1 MIAPGPALLDPLRA
15 RWEAML
21 PPLAGP
27 LPAGWGPEL
36 RRLSD
41 RFNRIQGAPEGD
53 YFNAANVEPYF
64 AHHGWAQ
71 AQALAAVLAE
81 TPPAFEG
88 VRRVWDL
95 GGGPG
100 VLTAALSALTPGAI
114 FDLSDLRPEAL
125 AWAESRLRPL
135 GVQLNT
141 KRQRL
146 PVLPDGTPD
155 LVILGHVLNELH
167 PWDQLDLIEAV
178 KARLAPRGR
187 ILILEPALQDTARR
201 LMELREPL
209 REAPYAILAP
219 CPCADRCPMLALGR
233 QWCVAE
239 LPWDPPSWFRALDAE
254 AGLDRRALSFA
265 YLLVQKQGAPRAP
278 AARVV
283 GVPRPQKGKV
293 ERWMCTPGGG
303 ERWEALS
310 RHGEPPWAL
319 PRGEEVALRED
330 GEVRPHAESWPVRRF
345 RS

>member
-1 MIAPGPALLDPLRA
+1 MIAPGPVLLDPLRA

-21 PPLAGP
+21 PALAGA
-27 LPAGWGPEL
+27 LPAGWGVEL
-36 RRLSD
+36 RKLSD
-41 RFNRIQGAPEGD
+41 RFNRIEGAPEGD
-53 YFNAANVEPYF
+53 YFSAANIEPHF

-71 AQALAAVLAE
+71 AAALAAVMAE
-81 TPPAFEG
+81 TPSAFEG

-100 VLTAALSALTPGAI
+100 VLTAAASALMPDAI

-125 AWAESRLRPL
+125 SWAETRLRPM

-167 PWDQLDLIEAV
+167 EWDQVDLLAAI
-178 KARLAPRGR
+178 KARLSPRGR
-187 ILILEPALQDTARR
+187 ILILEPALQNTTRR
-201 LMELREPL
+201 LMELRDQL

-219 CPCADRCPMLALGR
+219 CPCADRCPMLALER

-239 LPWDPPSWFRALDAE
+239 RPWNPPPWFLALDAA
-254 AGLDRRALSFA
+254 AGLDRRQLSFA
-265 YLLVQKQGAPRAP
+265 YLLVQKNGIARAP
-278 AARVV
+278 IARVV

-293 ERWMCTPGGG
+293 ERWMCRPEGG
-303 ERWEALS
+303 ERWEALA
-310 RHGEPPWAL
+310 RHGEPDWAL
-319 PRGEEVALRED
+319 PRCSEVDLRND
-330 GEVRPHAESWPVRRF
+330 GEVKEQPGAWPVRRF

>member
-1 MIAPGPALLDPLRA
+1 MIAPGPVLLDPLRA

-21 PPLAGP
+21 PQLKGT
-27 LPAGWGPEL
+27 LPGSWGGEL
-36 RRLSD
+36 RKLSD
-41 RFNRIQGAPEGD
+41 RFNRIEGEPSGD
-53 YFNAANVEPYF
+53 YFTHANLEPYF

-71 AQALAAVLAE
+71 AHALAAIMAE
-81 TPPAFEG
+81 TPAAFEG

-100 VLTAALSALTPGAI
+100 VLTAAASTLMPDAI
-114 FDLSDLRPEAL
+114 FDLSDLRPEVL
-125 AWAESRLRPL
+125 AWAEARLKPL

-146 PVLPDGTPD
+146 PILPDGTPD

-167 PWDQLDLIEAV
+167 EWDQLDLLEAV
-178 KARLAPRGR
+178 KARLSPRGR
-187 ILILEPALQDTARR
+187 ILILEPALQSTTRR
-201 LMELREPL
+201 LMELRDHL

-219 CPCADRCPMLALGR
+219 CPCADRCPMLALTR

-239 LPWDPPSWFRALDAE
+239 LPWNPPPWFRALDAA

-265 YLLVQKQGAPRAP
+265 YLLAQKNGAVRTPI
-278 AARVV
+278 ARIV
-283 GVPRPQKGKV
+283 GVPKPQKGKI
-293 ERWMCTPGGG
+293 ERWMCTPAGG

-310 RHGEPPWAL
+310 RHGDPDWAL
-319 PRGEEVALRED
+319 PRGEEV
-330 GEVRPHAESWPVRRF
+330 EVSTSGDLKPHAEGWPVRRF